1 MVHEVGSLSLW
12 FAALESN
19 DAYPSVEELI
29 AKARAPVKREY
40 LRQSGTRVLANT
52 VVMTEETMV
61 KLREEDGDDAEMMPL
76 GHSIPKTSVEKKS
89 KRQQR
94 RDRKEV
100 TSSWALKST
109 PQFCKMHHI
118 CPGVLFKEDCAIV
131 LLLLL
136 QECTIS

>member
-1 MVHEVGSLSLW
+1 MVHEVGSLSLR

-52 VVMTEETMV
+52 VVMTEETMA
-61 KLREEDGDDAEMMPL
+61 KLREEEGDDAEMMPS
-76 GHSIPKTSVEKKS
+76 GNSIPKTSVEKKS

-100 TSSWALKST
+100 TSSWA
-109 PQFCKMHHI
+109 P
-118 CPGVLFKEDCAIV
+118 
-131 LLLLL
+131 
-136 QECTIS
+136 

>member
-52 VVMTEETMV
+52 VVMTEETMA
-61 KLREEDGDDAEMMPL
+61 KLREEEGDDAEMMPS
-76 GHSIPKTSVEKKS
+76 GNSIPKTSVEKKS

-100 TSSWALKST
+100 TSSWAPSIHAT
-109 PQFCKMHHI
+109 
-118 CPGVLFKEDCAIV
+118 VL
-131 LLLLL
+131 
-136 QECTIS
+136 

>member
-19 DAYPSVEELI
+19 DGYPSVEELI

-52 VVMTEETMV
+52 VVMTEETMA
-61 KLREEDGDDAEMMPL
+61 KLLEEGDGAEMMPS
-76 GHSIPKTSVEKKS
+76 GNSIPKTSVEKKS

-100 TSSWALKST
+100 TSS
-109 PQFCKMHHI
+109 
-118 CPGVLFKEDCAIV
+118 
-131 LLLLL
+131 
-136 QECTIS
+136 

>member
-1 MVHEVGSLSLW
+1 MEEALCACACMCFTVFPQTFCVCYCVMVHEVSSLSLR

-52 VVMTEETMV
+52 VVMTEETMA
-61 KLREEDGDDAEMMPL
+61 KLREEEGDDAEMMPS
-76 GHSIPKTSVEKKS
+76 GNSIPKTSVEKKS

-100 TSSWALKST
+100 TSSWA
-109 PQFCKMHHI
+109 P
-118 CPGVLFKEDCAIV
+118 
-131 LLLLL
+131 
-136 QECTIS
+136 